1 MRRFSVEPSLRRD
14 PLAPIEQAAI
24 AEELLSTIRH
34 ELRNKLAT
42 VRNATYYIRR
52 RIAGSQVFAEEPKL
66 GLFLDT
72 MDNDVVAADAALI
85 EGRAAEKLAPL
96 MPKAARASA
105 AECVEQ
111 AASLSRIEGA
121 RVRIE
126 ASVEPCEVDIDPLE
140 LAVAARC
147 LIENAAEAMP
157 EGGVVAVRGA
167 MSGPLFVLE
176 VADEGVGLPADARD
190 EALQAFFTTKPGHA
204 GLGLAMVCRIARR
217 TGGRFTL
224 KPQEKGAVATLSLP
238 IARP

>member
-1 MRRFSVEPSLRRD
+1 MRRFSVEPSARRD

-24 AEELLSTIRH
+24 AEEVLSAIRH
-34 ELRNKLAT
+34 DLRNKLAT

-52 RIAGSQVFAEEPKL
+52 RISGSEVFAQEPKL
-66 GLFLDT
+66 ALFLDT
-72 MDNDVVAADAALI
+72 MDNEVMAAHAAI
-85 EGRAAEKLAPL
+85 AEGRAAEKLVAALPR
-96 MPKAARASA
+96 AARASA

-111 AASLSRIEGA
+111 AAALSRIDGA

-126 ASVEPCEVDIDPLE
+126 ASVEPCEIDMDPLE

-167 MSGPLFVLE
+167 MSELLFVLE
-176 VADEGVGLPADARD
+176 VADEGVGLPPNGGD

-204 GLGLAMVCRIARR
+204 GLGLAVVSRIARR

-238 IARP
+238 ISRP